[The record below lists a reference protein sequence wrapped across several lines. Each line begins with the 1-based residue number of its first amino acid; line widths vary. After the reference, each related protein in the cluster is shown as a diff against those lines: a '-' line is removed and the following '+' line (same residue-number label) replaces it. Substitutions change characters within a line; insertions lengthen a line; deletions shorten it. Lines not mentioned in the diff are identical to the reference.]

1 MRAEKAVESV
11 RHRYA
16 DSVIAATLFALILG
30 VEGTFF
36 HPGMWNQNARLA
48 ATVAFVE
55 PGTPY
60 TGTFRIN
67 GLKDGT
73 RLPTADWAQSRGFFY
88 SNKAPGVSLLG
99 IVPYFLLYHLERF
112 AGSDPTMVE
121 WTSINVFALNLWISV
136 FWNVVAAL
144 ALFRTLPRLGV
155 HSARGAAV
163 IATVYSFATVVL
175 PFGCSEWGHSTAAAF
190 ITIGTLDLADGSRDR
205 SVRAGLWLGMAVLT
219 EYLAAVSLV
228 AGAVFLLSGDG
239 RSARLGRFAIGAALP
254 LAALLVYQKFSFGS
268 YFTTAPS
275 LSNPIFLQPGKIA
288 GLFSLPSPERLFRLL
303 FGLERG
309 MFWQMPILILCV
321 PGAVWWY
328 RSGRRAFP
336 TLALATIVL
345 YALSI
350 SAMEMFQGGR
360 TTSMR
365 YMISALPFFCLLLPD
380 IEAFPYRRL
389 FFLLFAVSAA
399 NCFVLAATST
409 MYESEFPLSQF
420 AYPDFWKGNV
430 AFNPLLAR
438 IGVRG
443 IVPAFALAA
452 IYAGGLDWLLRS
464 VLMGRSWP
472 DRFRL
477 EPTSAPAGAPHPLTR
492 LAPPP

>member
-1 MRAEKAVESV
+1 VHADNAVESV
-11 RHRYA
+11 PPA
-16 DSVIAATLFALILG
+16 GPGFVIAATLIVLILG

-36 HPGMWNQNARLA
+36 HPADWNQNARLA

-60 TGTFRIN
+60 TGTFRID
-67 GLKDGT
+67 GLKGGR
-73 RLPTADWAQSRGFFY
+73 RLPTEDWAQSRGSFY

-112 AGSDPTMVE
+112 AGGDPTTVDL
-121 WTSINVFALNLWISV
+121 TRINAFALNLWISV
-136 FWNVVAAL
+136 FWNGVAAL
-144 ALFRTLPRLGV
+144 ALLRNLPRLGV

-163 IATVYSFATVVL
+163 VATVYSLATVVL
-175 PFGCSEWGHSTAAAF
+175 PFGCTEWGHSTAAAF
-190 ITIGTLDLADGSRDR
+190 LTMGTLDLADGSRER
-205 SVRAGLWLGMAVLT
+205 RLRAGLWLGMAVLT

-228 AGAVFLLSGDG
+228 AGAIFILLSGDG
-239 RSARLGRFAIGAALP
+239 RSARLGRLAIGAALP
-254 LAALLVYQKFSFGS
+254 LAALLLYQKISFGS

-288 GLFSLPSPERLFRLL
+288 GLFSLPSPERLLRLL
-303 FGLERG
+303 FGRERG
-309 MFWQMPILILCV
+309 MFWQMPILIACV

-350 SAMEMFQGGR
+350 SALDTFQGGR

-365 YMISALPFFCLLLPD
+365 YMIIALPFFCMLLPD
-380 IEAFPYRRL
+380 IGTFRYRRV

-399 NCFVLAATST
+399 NCFILAATST
-409 MYESEFPLSQF
+409 MYDSEFPLSRF
-420 AYPDFWKGNV
+420 AYPDFWKGNI

-438 IGVRG
+438 MGVRG
-443 IVPAFALAA
+443 IVPAFVLAA
-452 IYAGGLDWLLRS
+452 IYAGTLDWLLRS
-464 VLMGRSWP
+464 VLMGRAWP
-472 DRFRL
+472 ADASQR
-477 EPTSAPAGAPHPLTR
+477 G
-492 LAPPP
+492 